1 MEKIKWGIIGTGVIA
16 RKFAEGLVV
25 LPDAELAAVASRTEE
40 SVSSF
45 GDTFNVPYRHGSYE
59 ALAQNPVV
67 DVVYIATPHPM
78 HYENSLLCLQAGKA
92 VLCEKPFTLNAHE
105 AQELIRVAR
114 AKKLF
119 LMEAMWNRFTPA
131 VARLR
136 QLLAEGVIG
145 EIKMITAD
153 LGFKFEHDP
162 QNRLFNPHLGGGAL
176 LDIGVYPLAFTSM
189 ILGVP
194 DRITSLALF
203 GQTGVDEQASLTLAY
218 QQGQLANLYFS
229 FLADTPSEVI
239 IMGSRGRI
247 RVHAPIY
254 RPDRLTI
261 TRFGQADE
269 LLHLPYEGNAYN
281 YEAAEVMACLRTGQ
295 LESAVMPLD
304 ESLSIMQIMDRV
316 RAEWGLKY
324 PGEV

>member
-1 MEKIKWGIIGTGVIA
+1 MERIKWGIIGTGVIA
-16 RKFAEGLVV
+16 RKFAEGLSV
-25 LPDAELAAVASRTEE
+25 LPDAELTAVASRTQE
-40 SVSSF
+40 SAKSF
-45 GDTFNVPYRHGSYE
+45 GAEFNIPHRHAGYE
-59 ALAQNPVV
+59 ALAQNPAV
-67 DVVYIATPHPM
+67 DVAYIATPHPM
-78 HYENSLLCLQAGKA
+78 HYENSRLCLQAGKA
-92 VLCEKPFTLNAHE
+92 VLCEKAFTLNANQ
-105 AQELIRVAR
+105 AQELIDLAR

-131 VARLR
+131 VVRLR

-162 QNRLFNPHLGGGAL
+162 QHRLFNPHLGGGAL
-176 LDIGVYPLAFTSM
+176 LDVGVYPLAFTSM
-189 ILGVP
+189 ILGAP
-194 DRITSLALF
+194 DRISSLALF

-247 RVHAPIY
+247 RVYAPIY
-254 RPDRLTI
+254 RPARLTI
-261 TRFGQADE
+261 TRPNPPDE
-269 LLHLPYEGNAYN
+269 LLDLPYEGNGYN
-281 YEAAEVMACLRTGQ
+281 YEAAEVMACMRAGQ

-304 ESLSIMQIMDRV
+304 ESLSIMRIMDQV